1 MKRLLLLFILLL
13 PLNIYAEN
21 TALDSSIYEVM
32 RIGFML
38 PPADLKWKNTSAN
51 ANYTDIKAK
60 IRKQLSD
67 ALALNKKYPDI
78 NKNQKNNIIF
88 RYNHLQEELEINIK
102 HNTVKGVEIRLY
114 RLFLD
119 LSLMCI
125 NEFKDDISRLASF
138 DEKDFYIALRS
149 RILISYILF
158 NINYM
163 PEEQKIILEFTNMY
177 IEKYKDYMQQD
188 YKLKHTKYDYYN
200 TYKKAADELTKAV
213 NERYSLNKKINLA
226 EIKDKNGYSLK
237 GIWYSI
243 DFDKAGNPLF
253 TAYYSLFFGGYTG
266 YHYYN
271 FSSDYNFI
279 ETFYTSADSRT
290 TLLLY
295 PKAAYVK
302 NNIIYVTLVSD
313 PVNNQSEYKKPLYI
327 QARFKEPKLLELT
340 DSYYDGVSLFVDD
353 INKYTKPYNLNL
365 ALNHKVNKDNLEKN
379 VSSFIKKSDKQA
391 DIENAGRF
399 IINNKAY
406 YIFVSYHN
414 YAFGYDGVN
423 SRWKDIVVTFWE
435 DMGQYAVLKDYSY
448 LDNGGILQKT
458 SSQNNIIILDLI
470 YGDERA
476 AFGNNLYTYIL
487 DNDKFYLY
495 SYKNITGID
504 DKNVTCTYYTYTAEN
519 KKPLQDISLDY
530 LKSLRDTAYS
540 SKKCSKLVGIE

>member
-1 MKRLLLLFILLL
+1 MKRLLLFFILLL

-67 ALALNKKYPDI
+67 ALALNKKYPNI
-78 NKNQKNNIIF
+78 SKNQKNNIIF

-102 HNTVKGVEIRLY
+102 HNTVKDVEIRLY

-213 NERYSLNKKINLA
+213 NERYSVNKKINLA
-226 EIKDKNGYSLK
+226 EIKDKNGNSLK

-266 YHYYN
+266 
-271 FSSDYNFI
+271 
-279 ETFYTSADSRT
+279 SR
-290 TLLLY
+290 
-295 PKAAYVK
+295 PE
-302 NNIIYVTLVSD
+302 S
-313 PVNNQSEYKKPLYI
+313 PLCCDGLSM
-327 QARFKEPKLLELT
+327 ARFLEEFCRKR
-340 DSYYDGVSLFVDD
+340 YC
-353 INKYTKPYNLNL
+353 
-365 ALNHKVNKDNLEKN
+365 A
-379 VSSFIKKSDKQA
+379 
-391 DIENAGRF
+391 
-399 IINNKAY
+399 
-406 YIFVSYHN
+406 
-414 YAFGYDGVN
+414 
-423 SRWKDIVVTFWE
+423 
-435 DMGQYAVLKDYSY
+435 
-448 LDNGGILQKT
+448 
-458 SSQNNIIILDLI
+458 
-470 YGDERA
+470 
-476 AFGNNLYTYIL
+476 
-487 DNDKFYLY
+487 
-495 SYKNITGID
+495 
-504 DKNVTCTYYTYTAEN
+504 
-519 KKPLQDISLDY
+519 
-530 LKSLRDTAYS
+530 
-540 SKKCSKLVGIE
+540 

>member
-67 ALALNKKYPDI
+67 ALALNKKYPNI
-78 NKNQKNNIIF
+78 SKNQKNNIIF
-88 RYNHLQEELEINIK
+88 RYNKLQEELEINIK

-119 LSLMCI
+119 LSLLSI
-125 NEFKDDISRLASF
+125 NEYKDDISNFASF
-138 DEKDFYIALRS
+138 DESYFYIALRS

-177 IEKYKDYMQQD
+177 IKKYKEYMQTD
-188 YKLKHTKYDYYN
+188 FKTKVTKYDYYK

-226 EIKDKNGYSLK
+226 EIKDKNGHSLK

-391 DIENAGRF
+391 DIENAGR
-399 IINNKAY
+399 IQ
-406 YIFVSYHN
+406 V
-414 YAFGYDGVN
+414 
-423 SRWKDIVVTFWE
+423 
-435 DMGQYAVLKDYSY
+435 MGQDWAALSEND
-448 LDNGGILQKT
+448 
-458 SSQNNIIILDLI
+458 NIIEKGKKVVILNIKGIKLI
-470 YGDERA
+470 VKE
-476 AFGNNLYTYIL
+476 
-487 DNDKFYLY
+487 
-495 SYKNITGID
+495 
-504 DKNVTCTYYTYTAEN
+504 VE
-519 KKPLQDISLDY
+519 
-530 LKSLRDTAYS
+530 
-540 SKKCSKLVGIE
+540 

>member
-67 ALALNKKYPDI
+67 ALALNKKYPNI

-88 RYNHLQEELEINIK
+88 RYNHLQAELEDSIK
-102 HNTVKGVEIRLY
+102 NDRVKGVEIPLY
-114 RLFLD
+114 KLFLD
-119 LSLMCI
+119 LSLLSI

-213 NERYSLNKKINLA
+213 NERYSVNKKINLA
-226 EIKDKNGYSLK
+226 DIKDKNGNSLK

-295 PKAAYVK
+295 PKAA
-302 NNIIYVTLVSD
+302 
-313 PVNNQSEYKKPLYI
+313 
-327 QARFKEPKLLELT
+327 
-340 DSYYDGVSLFVDD
+340 
-353 INKYTKPYNLNL
+353 
-365 ALNHKVNKDNLEKN
+365 
-379 VSSFIKKSDKQA
+379 
-391 DIENAGRF
+391 
-399 IINNKAY
+399 
-406 YIFVSYHN
+406 
-414 YAFGYDGVN
+414 
-423 SRWKDIVVTFWE
+423 
-435 DMGQYAVLKDYSY
+435 
-448 LDNGGILQKT
+448 
-458 SSQNNIIILDLI
+458 
-470 YGDERA
+470 
-476 AFGNNLYTYIL
+476 
-487 DNDKFYLY
+487 
-495 SYKNITGID
+495 
-504 DKNVTCTYYTYTAEN
+504 
-519 KKPLQDISLDY
+519 
-530 LKSLRDTAYS
+530 
-540 SKKCSKLVGIE
+540 